1 MNEDRTSDLNNAVVL
16 SADGVVVRVHVQP
29 KARREQ
35 IIGMHGDRIK
45 LAVTEPPDK
54 GKANDAVTRL
64 IAAALNL
71 APSRVQILRGETSRQ
86 KDLLVRNLELADVR
100 ALLAELI
107 SA

>member
-54 GKANDAVTRL
+54 GKANDAVMRL
-64 IAAALNL
+64 IAATLNIS
-71 APSRVQILRGETSRQ
+71 PSRVEILRGEISRQ
-86 KDLLVRNLELADVR
+86 KDLLVRNLELAEVR
-100 ALLAELI
+100 ALLAALTCE
-107 SA
+107 

>member
-1 MNEDRTSDLNNAVVL
+1 MNEDRTSDLSNAVAL
-16 SADGVVVRVHVQP
+16 TADGVVVRVHVQP
-29 KARREQ
+29 KARRER

-54 GKANDAVTRL
+54 GKANDAVKRL

-71 APSRVQILRGETSRQ
+71 SPSRVEILRGDISRQ

-100 ALLAELI
+100 TLLSTLMSE
-107 SA
+107 